1 MPQFFFFDLLL
12 ISSVSSP
19 GALADYHSLHLLSGS
34 NGSRKEKRGS
44 GRGRAQGEVL
54 GPGGSAELLTF
65 TALRGMLQDAVRC
78 TVLRDALQHPC
89 TRELPMAFHQPL
101 PFLSPLRIP
110 PSASETQLSSS
121 CYALGPKQ
129 MPFALQGSRCSL
141 RWDLGGRE
149 GGWPY

>member
-101 PFLSPLRIP
+101 PFLSPLHIP

-141 RWDLGGRE
+141 RWDLGGQE

>member
-129 MPFALQGSRCSL
+129 MPFALQGSCCSL

>member
-44 GRGRAQGEVL
+44 GRGRAQGEAL
-54 GPGGSAELLTF
+54 GLGGSAELLTF
-65 TALRGMLQDAVRC
+65 PALRGMLRDAVRC

-89 TRELPMAFHQPL
+89 TGELPMAFHQPL

-121 CYALGPKQ
+121 SLGPKQ
-129 MPFALQGSRCSL
+129 MPCALQGSRCSPS
-141 RWDLGGRE
+141 WDLGGQE

>member
-1 MPQFFFFDLLL
+1 
-12 ISSVSSP
+12 
-19 GALADYHSLHLLSGS
+19 
-34 NGSRKEKRGS
+34 
-44 GRGRAQGEVL
+44 
-54 GPGGSAELLTF
+54 
-65 TALRGMLQDAVRC
+65 MLQDAVRC
-78 TVLRDALQHPC
+78 TVLWDALQHPC

>member
-44 GRGRAQGEVL
+44 GRAQGEVL

-129 MPFALQGSRCSL
+129 MPFALQGSHCSL